1 MFFGKI
7 EAGFLIVR
15 ILAETFAGFF
25 AATVTRTLSAGL
37 FHHLHFF
44 GRNESRGDGK
54 IHTFFQMF
62 VFGAINIALFS
73 TLASRRLNPL
83 FKGFKHFFSIFYFF
97 WGHKT
102 GSYRKGHAP
111 LHIFWLRTVAV
122 TFFFSTARRRFDS
135 PLDRLEHLLSVF
147 NFIRRNKPS
156 GFSESYTFFH
166 IVWLRTV
173 AIARLS
179 TPARRWPSASLNRFE
194 YFSGVIYFIRR
205 NKASGFS
212 EGDALFHVV
221 GIITIIVTFLLI
233 AAVARRF

>member
-1 MFFGKI
+1 MFFVKI

-135 PLDRLEHLLSVF
+135 PFDRLEHLLSVF

-156 GFSESYTFFH
+156 GLSESYAFFH
-166 IVWLRTV
+166 MLWLRTV
-173 AIARLS
+173 AIACL
-179 TPARRWPSASLNRFE
+179 PAPAGWRPSAPLNRFE
-194 YFSGVIYFIRR
+194 HFSGVFNFIRR
-205 NKASGFS
+205 NKASLFS
-212 EGDALFHVV
+212 KSDALLYMIWVV
-221 GIITIIVTFLLI
+221 AIIIAFLLI
-233 AAVARRF
+233 AAVTRLF

>member
-1 MFFGKI
+1 MFFVKI

-54 IHTFFQMF
+54 IHTFFQVF
-62 VFGAINIALFS
+62 VFGAINIAFFS
-73 TLASRRLNPL
+73 AFTGWRLNPL
-83 FKGFKHFFSIFYFF
+83 FKGLKHFFSIFYFF

-102 GSYRKGHAP
+102 GSYRKGHTP
-111 LHIFWLRTVAV
+111 FHIFWLRTVVVA
-122 TFFFSTARRRFDS
+122 FFFSAARRRFDS
-135 PLDRLEHLLSVF
+135 PLDRLEHL
-147 NFIRRNKPS
+147 P
-156 GFSESYTFFH
+156 
-166 IVWLRTV
+166 
-173 AIARLS
+173 
-179 TPARRWPSASLNRFE
+179 
-194 YFSGVIYFIRR
+194 GVIYFIRR